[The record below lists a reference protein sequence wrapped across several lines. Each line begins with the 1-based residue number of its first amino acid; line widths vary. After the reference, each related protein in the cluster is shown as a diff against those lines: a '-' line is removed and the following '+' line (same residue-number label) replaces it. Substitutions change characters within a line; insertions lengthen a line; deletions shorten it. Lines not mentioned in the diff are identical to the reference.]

1 MKSAI
6 RLLPIFPGDFDLHP
20 LGFKFFGNYY
30 IDKFL
35 PIGCAISFKVFK
47 EFSTFLQWVSMQN
60 SKLTTIHHYLEDF
73 IFSGR
78 DAESCRDIMIA
89 FQTECKNLVFQ
100 LQKISQ
106 GQTTI
111 IPFGAK
117 F

>member
-1 MKSAI
+1 
-6 RLLPIFPGDFDLHP
+6 
-20 LGFKFFGNYY
+20 
-30 IDKFL
+30 
-35 PIGCAISFKVFK
+35 
-47 EFSTFLQWVSMQN
+47 MQN

-73 IFSGR
+73 IFSGM

-89 FQTECKNLVFQ
+89 FQSECKNLVFQ